1 MAGALRLSGRPLRA
15 PGHVLQTGDVLDVTV
30 RPELL
35 LREDAPPPAVRI
47 LYEDAALIA
56 VDKPPRV
63 PTVATADRSRAHLV
77 GLVERM
83 LAERD
88 GSTEARRP
96 LGVHQRLD
104 RDTSG
109 VVLLVKDPAA
119 NAGLAEQFTARTIDK
134 TYLALTRRGEREP
147 LAAWRASG
155 PVNGSGSGKAGAALP
170 AVTDFRLIEALAGGL
185 LVSAWP
191 RTGRKH
197 QIRIHLARAGLGI
210 LGDDTYG
217 DGDAGAPRLMLHA
230 ARLRLRHPLTGAAL
244 SIESPMPAD
253 FLAVLEGLRR
263 SPAPAARPRPDARMA
278 RAGRGTRRR

>member
-15 PGHVLQTGDVLDVTV
+15 PGHVVQAADVLDVSV

-35 LREDAPPPAVRI
+35 VREEAPPAAVRI

-56 VDKPPRV
+56 VDKPPRL

-77 GLVERM
+77 GLVERF

-88 GSTEARRP
+88 GGGEARRP

-119 NAGLAEQFTARTIDK
+119 NAGLAAQFRARTIDK
-134 TYLALTRRGEREP
+134 MYLALTVRGGREP
-147 LAAWRASG
+147 LAAWRANT
-155 PVNGSGSGKAGAALP
+155 PVNGSGSGKPAAALP
-170 AVTDFRLIEALAGGL
+170 AVTDFRLVEALASGL
-185 LVSAWP
+185 LVSARP

-197 QIRIHLARAGLGI
+197 QIRIHLARVGLGI

-217 DGDAGAPRLMLHA
+217 DGGSGAPRLMLHA
-230 ARLRLRHPLTGAAL
+230 AHLRLRHPLTGAAL

-253 FLAVLEGLRR
+253 FLAVLARLRR
-263 SPAPAARPRPDARMA
+263 SHAPGARPRPAA
-278 RAGRGTRRR
+278 AIGAGRGTRRR